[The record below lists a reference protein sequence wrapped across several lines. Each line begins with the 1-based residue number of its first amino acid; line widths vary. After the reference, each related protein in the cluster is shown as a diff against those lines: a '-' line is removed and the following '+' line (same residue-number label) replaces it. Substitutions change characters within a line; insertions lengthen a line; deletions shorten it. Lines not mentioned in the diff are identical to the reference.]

1 MDLFQVLASTDD
13 TGPRAVIAA
22 QTRAK
27 SIYERFVGNDVAK
40 LAFIADDLR
49 KMATEVADEYGHD
62 NVDELYGAAIVAL
75 AGGHPADC
83 ECGFCANKG
92 SFGQKDEEEEDE
104 EKTAKTASTKTACD
118 CPAHDGGECTCGPD
132 CDCAECHGGKEAS
145 VKPYAYA
152 AFDWE
157 RVAAEDDRSGDSY
170 QHERVDL
177 PTADASGL
185 GDTGAVPTDKSK
197 SGDQTG
203 WNLEPIDVDSQ
214 RHPLEHQD
222 APDRAEYNSTDFDP
236 SSPTRERVDADTAM
250 QPEFTSAPNT
260 ETWSDAGTQASPVT
274 SKWSLLP

>member
-49 KMATEVADEYGHD
+49 KMATDVADEYGHD

-75 AGGHPADC
+75 AGGHPAGC
-83 ECGFCANKG
+83 ECAFCENKG
-92 SFGQKDEEEEDE
+92 SFGNKDEEEDE

-118 CPAHDGGECTCGPD
+118 CPAHDGGECNCGDD
-132 CDCAECHGGKEAS
+132 CDCAECHGGKKEAS

-152 AFDWE
+152 GFDWE
-157 RVAAEDDRSGDSY
+157 HVAAEDDRSGDSY

-177 PTADASGL
+177 PSSETGL
-185 GDTGAVPTDKSK
+185 GEPSPKIDKGK

-214 RHPLEHQD
+214 KHPLTHQD
-222 APDRAEYNSTDFDP
+222 APQRAEYNSTDFDP
-236 SSPTRERVDADTAM
+236 SSPTRERVDADKAM
-250 QPEFTSAPNT
+250 QPEFTTAPNT

-274 SKWSLLP
+274 SKWHLLA